1 MSAYAISVSSA
12 IIGAVVAVITNY
24 WRTRYTVRSQDF
36 SKRIEELCKLI
47 GELEVAACKFWAQKK
62 EAEPHDKQYIL
73 GLQAK
78 LSLLT
83 NYLDGQYRGF
93 STQIISKPLSE
104 FFEGCSGGDFDDCNS
119 SDPQRIRRIM
129 VDGEKLK
136 IKLMETRGGLY

>member
-12 IIGAVVAVITNY
+12 IIGAAVAIITNY
-24 WRTRYTVRSQDF
+24 WRTRYTIRSQDF

-47 GELEVAACKFWAQKK
+47 GELEVAACTFWADK
-62 EAEPHDKQYIL
+62 ELAKPHDKQYIL

-93 STQIISKPLSE
+93 STQAISKPIND
-104 FFEGCSGGDFDDCNS
+104 FFDGCSGGDFDGNNS

-136 IKLMETRGGLY
+136 IKFMEARGGLY

>member
-1 MSAYAISVSSA
+1 MSTYAISVTAA
-12 IIGAVVAVITNY
+12 IIGAAVAIITNY
-24 WRTRYTVRSQDF
+24 WRTRYTIRSQDF

-47 GELEVAACKFWAQKK
+47 GELEVAACKFWSNKK
-62 EAEPHDKQYIL
+62 KAEPHDKQYIL

-93 STQIISKPLSE
+93 STQNISSPLSD
-104 FFEGCSGGDFDDCNS
+104 FFDGCSGGDFDDIES
-119 SDPQRIRRIM
+119 SEPQRIRRIM

-136 IKLMETRGGLY
+136 IKLLETRGGLY